1 MVTPTTATQTLSRL
15 LIGLGLGLVLLG
27 AAPALAAQDPPGK
40 ADYETAARFFDA
52 EEFEAAL
59 PYFHRAYE
67 LSGKRPAAVLG
78 LAQCLR
84 ALKRYGEAIARYEE
98 YLTTKPMD
106 AAEIEETLRLL
117 RALLAHSEKQAAER
131 AATQAES
138 ERKSR
143 EAEARDAEARA
154 EAARRAEAERAQV
167 RVDATRVA
175 EEAARRVATEEA
187 ARRRSEPP
195 PAPALIAPAVPPP
208 DSIAEDDDS
217 FLTSPVFWVITGVL
231 AAGGGTAAVLFAT
244 KSDADPYAGSA
255 GVLLE
260 PKR

>member
-1 MVTPTTATQTLSRL
+1 MVKPTATPTLSRL

-59 PYFHRAYE
+59 PYFQRAYE

-131 AATQAES
+131 AAAQAES
-138 ERKSR
+138 ERKAR

-154 EAARRAEAERAQV
+154 AAARRAEAERAQV
-167 RVDATRVA
+167 REDATRAA
-175 EEAARRVATEEA
+175 EEAARRVAAEEA
-187 ARRRSEPP
+187 ARRRAEPP
-195 PAPALIAPAVPPP
+195 PAPALVAPALPPP
-208 DSIAEDDDS
+208 EVTEDDEGS
-217 FLTSPVFWVITGVL
+217 FLSSPVFWVITGVL

-244 KSDADPYAGSA
+244 KSEADPYAGSA

>member
-1 MVTPTTATQTLSRL
+1 MVTPTMATHTLPRL
-15 LIGLGLGLVLLG
+15 LVALGLGLVLLG

-59 PYFHRAYE
+59 PYFQRAYE

-131 AATQAES
+131 AAAQAES

-154 EAARRAEAERAQV
+154 VAARRAEAERAQV
-167 RVDATRVA
+167 REDATRVA

-187 ARRRSEPP
+187 TRRRSEPP
-195 PAPALIAPAVPPP
+195 PAPALVAPAVPAPE
-208 DSIAEDDDS
+208 ATEDDDGS
-217 FLTSPVFWVITGVL
+217 FLASPVFWVITGVL

-244 KSDADPYAGSA
+244 KSEADPYAGSA
-255 GVLLE
+255 GVLLQ
-260 PKR
+260 PQR

>member
-1 MVTPTTATQTLSRL
+1 MVKPTATPTLSRL

-59 PYFHRAYE
+59 PYFQRAYE

-131 AATQAES
+131 AAAQAES
-138 ERKSR
+138 ERKAR

-154 EAARRAEAERAQV
+154 AAARRAEAERAQV
-167 RVDATRVA
+167 REDATRAA
-175 EEAARRVATEEA
+175 EEAARRVAAEEA
-187 ARRRSEPP
+187 ARRRTEPP
-195 PAPALIAPAVPPP
+195 PAPALVAPALPPP
-208 DSIAEDDDS
+208 EVTEDDEGS
-217 FLTSPVFWVITGVL
+217 FLSSPVFWVITGVL

-244 KSDADPYAGSA
+244 KSEADPYAGSA

>member
-1 MVTPTTATQTLSRL
+1 MVIPMANPTLSRL

-59 PYFHRAYE
+59 PYFQRAYE

-154 EAARRAEAERAQV
+154 VAARRAEAERAQV
-167 RVDATRVA
+167 REDATRVA

-195 PAPALIAPAVPPP
+195 PAPALIAPAIPPP
-208 DSIAEDDDS
+208 DAVAEDDDS

-244 KSDADPYAGSA
+244 KSEADPYAGSA